1 MYGDFTRNTSKPEK
15 HYSDVRM
22 QQGRV
27 LLDSDWNESVDIE
40 AHRTETEA
48 VDVIGKHGGPA
59 DGAGFRI
66 LTDKNDLPAEERES
80 VEDLAAGDFYITS
93 GRYYVD
99 GILCENESTAR
110 FAAQIDLPGAQIQE
124 DEASPANRWLIY
136 LDVWKRHI
144 SHIEDPDIREVALG
158 GPDTT
163 TRSKIIWQVK
173 AAKVPLVSIHRIN
186 NPLPFSSSCEQLL
199 NILPDASR
207 GMLTSGRT
215 PVLTEDKPCQISP
228 KGGYQGLENRL
239 YRVEIHQGNEPLAWP
254 RPENV
259 ESVDAQ
265 RVEGEEK
272 KLRVDVETLEGIPW
286 AEGQMIELY
295 SDVTDGDGVAGNPAR
310 IDSIKVDDSGTILSF
325 DQDVSSM
332 VPGDSLKVR
341 RVASFKWSRDNGSVT
356 SAIDEF
362 VKKNE
367 TDTSTNQIRIS
378 PPGRDKVLTFRPGD
392 TVEILNDEDD
402 LLERPGILA
411 IVDPASTSDRDGTVV
426 LSTSVPVIDKSL
438 HPKLRR
444 WDYNP
449 DKKAVAVNM
458 AIHPVTLDPVDL
470 EEGIRIQFSGVGFRS
485 RDYWCFAARTTSGE
499 VEELKDAPPQG
510 IKHHYAPL
518 AVIKSDLI
526 EGESFLSVVNDCRR
540 IFPPLTEMTSIYYA
554 GGNGQSGYPEKKL
567 DSPLRVRVAAG
578 GMPVANAPVL
588 FRVLSG
594 SGSIVQASLLTD
606 EDGIAEA
613 LWTLGG
619 FKSGEQQAEA
629 VLEDG
634 MGNETDKRVFFNA
647 DLSLAEEVFYDGCTG
662 LDLSKKTVQEAIEK
676 ISRTVILNKLSG
688 DNQVAVPNPAAATTK
703 LIEPLVVIVAS
714 SCGPIAG
721 ALVRFEADD
730 GTLEG
735 STTGVAEVKT
745 DGDGRASVIW
755 SLDNDTK
762 RARRTVRVTIINP
775 GSKDPVSPPLS
786 EVIFTA
792 TLSRASTV
800 SFDPK
805 GCLQGFEEANTVQK
819 ALEQL
824 CTMQSG
830 QEPGLVV
837 ERISVGDRPLDN
849 DDKVRPDELA
859 EGIRV
864 VCSSPRGRDDF
875 LATIS
880 EASCFVTVDI
890 PYPLNSADVQLWGRT
905 QIGYQQIIL
914 KPRFIAVDGNIIFWR
929 PLDQI
934 NEFLKL
940 LLNRMRELGFGDM
953 VLARFTL
960 KGNFLWTDKEPR
972 LYLDGDAFGTLGRN
986 GNNSLVLPSGDGRKG
1001 GDFEIWFWVV
1011 LD

>member
-27 LLDSDWNESVDIE
+27 LLDSDWNELVDIE
-40 AHRTETEA
+40 AHRTETKA

-66 LTDKNDLPAEERES
+66 VTDKNELPAKEGES
-80 VEDLAAGDFYITS
+80 VEDLEAGDFYITP

-99 GILCENESTAR
+99 GILCENERTVR
-110 FAAQIDLPGAQIQE
+110 FAAQSDLPGAQIQE
-124 DEASPANRWLIY
+124 DEASPANRWLVY
-136 LDVWKRHI
+136 LDVWNRHI

-163 TRSKIIWQVK
+163 TRSKTIWQVK
-173 AAKVPLVSIHRIN
+173 TAKVPLVSIHRLDN
-186 NPLPFSSSCEQLL
+186 ALPFSSSCEELL
-199 NILPDASR
+199 HILPGASGGR
-207 GMLTSGRT
+207 LTSGRT

-272 KLRVDVETLEGIPW
+272 ELRVDVQILEGTAW
-286 AEGQMIELY
+286 AEGQMVEVY
-295 SDVTDGDGVAGNPAR
+295 SDVTDGDGVAGVPAR
-310 IDSIKVDDSGTILSF
+310 IDKIEIDESGTILSF
-325 DQDVSSM
+325 DQDLSSLIQ
-332 VPGDSLKVR
+332 GDGLKLR

-367 TDTSTNQIRIS
+367 GDTFTNKIRIS

-411 IVDPASTSDRDGTVV
+411 IVDPASTSDRDGAVV
-426 LSTSVPVIDKSL
+426 LSTSVPVVDRSL

-449 DKKAVAVNM
+449 DKKAAGKMAV
-458 AIHPVTLDPVDL
+458 HPITLDPFDL
-470 EEGIRIQFSGVGFRS
+470 EEGIRIQFSGEGFRS
-485 RDYWCFAARTTSGE
+485 RDFWCFAARTTSGE

-510 IKHHYAPL
+510 IMHHFAPL
-518 AVIKSDLI
+518 AVIKSDLSE
-526 EGESFLSVVNDCRR
+526 EGSVQSIVSDCRKV
-540 IFPPLTEMTSIYYA
+540 FPPLTELTNIYYA
-554 GGNGQSGYPEKKL
+554 GGNGQSGYPEKEL

-613 LWTLGG
+613 SWTLGD

-634 MGNETDKRVFFNA
+634 MGIETNKRVFFNA
-647 DLSLAEEVFYDGCTG
+647 DLSLAEDVFYDPKGCTG
-662 LDLSKKTVQEAIEK
+662 LGLNNRTVQEAIEK
-676 ISRTVILNKLSG
+676 ISRTVMLSKLSG

-703 LIEPLVVIVAS
+703 LEQPLVVLVANL
-714 SCGPIAG
+714 CGPIANFP
-721 ALVRFEADD
+721 VRFEADD

-735 STTGVAEVKT
+735 STTGVVEVKT
-745 DGDGRASVIW
+745 DNEGRASVSWI
-755 SLDNDTK
+755 LDNSTK
-762 RARRTVRVTIINP
+762 RARRTVRVIVGDP
-775 GSKDPVSPPLS
+775 GSRDPVSPLS
-786 EVIFTA
+786 QATFTA

-805 GCLQGFEEANTVQK
+805 GCLQGFQEANTVQK
-819 ALEQL
+819 AIEQL
-824 CTMQSG
+824 CKTQNV
-830 QEPGLVV
+830 QEPGIVV
-837 ERISVGDRPLDN
+837 ERILVGERPLDN
-849 DDKVRPDELA
+849 DDKVSIEDLES
-859 EGIRV
+859 GIRV
-864 VCSSPRGRDDF
+864 VCKSSAGSDDF

-880 EASCFVTVDI
+880 DASCFVTI
-890 PYPLNSADVQLWGRT
+890 NMPFPLNSADIQTWGRT
-905 QIGYQQIIL
+905 LRGYQQIIL
-914 KPRFIAVDGNIIFWR
+914 QSPFIGVDGNIIVWA
-929 PLDQI
+929 PPNNYI
-934 NEFLKL
+934 EFFKILFT
-940 LLNRMRELGFGDM
+940 RMREMEFGNM

-960 KGNFLWTDKEPR
+960 KGNFIWTEGEPR
-972 LYLDGDAFGTLGRN
+972 LYLDGDTFGTPGRN

-1001 GDFEIWFWVV
+1001 GDFEIWFRMV